1 MIERDTVNKKR
12 RKVII
17 LKNYDYSQTGYY
29 FVTICTKERNL
40 YFENEKIT
48 QIARKFWLEI
58 PQHFE
63 SVKLDRWIIMPN
75 HLNGII
81 SRNTPIIKN
90 VVGSRHA
97 CSLQNKAHQKLPV
110 IIGSLKSAVSREIV
124 KILGYWNSNGKNL
137 IMSILCRTRNRWT
150 KPENIS

>member
-63 SVKLDRWIIMPN
+63 SVKLDR
-75 HLNGII
+75 
-81 SRNTPIIKN
+81 
-90 VVGSRHA
+90 
-97 CSLQNKAHQKLPV
+97 
-110 IIGSLKSAVSREIV
+110 
-124 KILGYWNSNGKNL
+124 
-137 IMSILCRTRNRWT
+137 
-150 KPENIS
+150 